1 MSLRGRLFLLALLPL
16 LASLALI
23 AFAVRQQER
32 ELAAR
37 EQALVRASYMD
48 ARRTELRHYVDLAV
62 STLKPLLGQPG
73 GPQRALQLL
82 SSLDYGPDGYFFVYD
97 LQGRVL
103 MHSRQAELVGQNLWE
118 LRDPQGR
125 PTIQQLIAKAKAGGG
140 YVEYL
145 WRKPS
150 SNLLAPKLGYVVAVP
165 EWNWMLGTGLYLD
178 GIEATM
184 AELER
189 GARQNIT
196 TTLLWVGAVA
206 VFGVALISAGALALN
221 LSEHRSAEAKL
232 RALAREV
239 VQSQEDE
246 RARLARE
253 LHDGVSQALV
263 ATKLLI
269 ESAQH
274 EPGGAGRLQA
284 LALKQLNGTL
294 AEVRHISHA
303 LRPALLDTLGLP
315 AALQHL
321 AGEFDAAG
329 GAHFEAGIEGEEAE
343 LPEAVKTALFRIAQE
358 ALNNAA
364 RHARAT
370 AVRVA
375 LRFEPRGGLV
385 LEVADDGRGFDA
397 DAAQAVAD
405 RGLGLRSMRERAD
418 ALGARLSLA
427 TAPGQG
433 CRLAVKLG
441 PAEAMT
447 MGREGLQPGANQGAA
462 RRPHSRAGK

>member
-1 MSLRGRLFLLALLPL
+1 MPDTRLPALSLRGKLALLALLPL

-23 AFAVRQQER
+23 ALVVRQQESQLVER
-32 ELAAR
+32 EH
-37 EQALVRASYMD
+37 ALVRASYMD
-48 ARRTELRHYVDLAV
+48 ARRTELKHYVDLAV
-62 STLKPLLGQPG
+62 STVRPLLGQPG
-73 GPQRALQLL
+73 GQQQALAILK
-82 SSLDYGPDGYFFVYD
+82 SLDYGPDGYFFVYALD
-97 LQGRVL
+97 GQVL
-103 MHSRQAELVGQNLWE
+103 MHSRQPELAGQNLWE

-125 PTIQQLIAKAKAGGG
+125 PTIQQLIAQAKAGGG

-150 SNLLAPKLGYVVAVP
+150 SSLLAPKLGYVVAVP
-165 EWNWMLGTGLYLD
+165 EWGWMLGTGLYLD

-184 AELER
+184 ADLAQ

-196 TTLLWVGAVA
+196 ATMLWVGAVA
-206 VFGVALISAGALALN
+206 VFGIALISAGALALN

-269 ESAQH
+269 ESAQQA
-274 EPGGAGRLQA
+274 PAGAERLQA
-284 LALKQLNGTL
+284 LALKRLNSTL
-294 AEVRHISHA
+294 AEVRHLSHA

-329 GAHFEAGIEGEEAE
+329 GTRFSAAVEGQEVA
-343 LPEAVKTALFRIAQE
+343 LPEVVNTALFRIAQE
-358 ALNNAA
+358 ALSNAA
-364 RHARAT
+364 RHAHAT
-370 AVRVA
+370 AVDMT
-375 LRFEPRGGLV
+375 LRFEAHGGLS
-385 LEVADDGRGFDA
+385 LDIRDDGQGFDA

-405 RGLGLRSMRERAD
+405 RGLGLRSMRERAA
-418 ALGARLSLA
+418 ALGARLSLE
-427 TAPGQG
+427 TAPGDG
-433 CRLAVKLG
+433 SRLTVKLS
-441 PAEAMT
+441 
-447 MGREGLQPGANQGAA
+447 AA
-462 RRPHSRAGK
+462 DLARAAA

>member
-1 MSLRGRLFLLALLPL
+1 
-16 LASLALI
+16 
-23 AFAVRQQER
+23 
-32 ELAAR
+32 
-37 EQALVRASYMD
+37 MD
-48 ARRTELRHYVDLAV
+48 ARRTELKHYVDLAV
-62 STLKPLLGQPG
+62 STIQPLLGQPG
-73 GPQRALQLL
+73 GPEKALAIL
-82 SSLDYGPDGYFFVYD
+82 SSLDYGRDGYFFVYSLD
-97 LQGRVL
+97 GRVL
-103 MHSRQAELVGQNLWE
+103 MHSRQPELIGQNLWE

-125 PTIQQLIAKAKAGGG
+125 PTIQQLIHQAKAGGG

-150 SNLLAPKLGYVVAVP
+150 SSLLAPKLGYVVAVP
-165 EWNWMLGTGLYLD
+165 QWNWMLGTGLYLD

-196 TTLLWVGAVA
+196 ATMLWVGAVA
-206 VFGVALISAGALALN
+206 VFGIALISAGALVLN

-232 RALAREV
+232 RALARQV

-274 EPGGAGRLQA
+274 EPEGAARLQE

-303 LRPALLDTLGLP
+303 LRPALLDTLGLA

-329 GAHFEAGIEGEEAE
+329 GTHFLASVEGEEVDP
-343 LPEAVKTALFRIAQE
+343 PEAVKTALFRIAQE

-364 RHARAT
+364 RHANAT
-370 AVRVA
+370 TVGVL
-375 LRFEPRGGLV
+375 LRFDDDGGLA
-385 LEVADDGRGFDA
+385 LEVSDDGRGFDA
-397 DAAQAVAD
+397 DAAQAMAD
-405 RGLGLRSMRERAD
+405 QGLGLRSMRERAA
-418 ALGARLSLA
+418 ALGAQLSLVTSPGIGSRLS
-427 TAPGQG
+427 
-433 CRLAVKLG
+433 VKLS
-441 PAEAMT
+441 
-447 MGREGLQPGANQGAA
+447 AA
-462 RRPHSRAGK
+462 DLDRAAA

>member
-1 MSLRGRLFLLALLPL
+1 MRALSLRGRLFLLALLPL

-23 AFAVRQQER
+23 AFAVRQQEQA
-32 ELAAR
+32 LAAR
-37 EQALVRASYMD
+37 EHALVRAGYMD
-48 ARRTELRHYVDLAV
+48 ARRTELKHYVDLAV
-62 STLKPLLGQPG
+62 STVRPLVGHG
-73 GPQRALQLL
+73 EDGAARRAQALRIL
-82 SSLDYGPDGYFFVYD
+82 SSLDYGPDGYFFVYSMD
-97 LQGRVL
+97 GTVL
-103 MHSRQAELVGQNLWE
+103 MHSRQPELVGQNLWP

-125 PTIQQLIAKAKAGGG
+125 PTIQHLIQRAQAGGG
-140 YVEYL
+140 FVEYL
-145 WRKPS
+145 WRQPS
-150 SNLLAPKLGYVVAVP
+150 SDRLAPKLGYVVAVP

-178 GIEATM
+178 GIEVTM

-189 GARQNIT
+189 GARQQIT
-196 TTLLWVGAVA
+196 DTLLWVGAVA

-269 ESAQH
+269 ESAQQ
-274 EPGGAGRLQA
+274 EPAGAARLQE
-284 LALKQLNGTL
+284 LALKRLNSTL
-294 AEVRHISHA
+294 AEVRHLSHA

-329 GAHFEAGIEGEEAE
+329 GTHYSVSVEGEEVG
-343 LPEAVKTALFRIAQE
+343 LPEAVNTALFRIAQE

-364 RHARAT
+364 RHAHAT
-370 AVRVA
+370 VVAVT
-375 LRFEPRGGLV
+375 LRFEREGGLA
-385 LEVADDGRGFDA
+385 LEVKDDGQGFDA

-418 ALGARLSLA
+418 ALGARLTLVTS
-427 TAPGQG
+427 PGVG
-433 CRLAVKLG
+433 CRLAVKLS
-441 PAEAMT
+441 ASDLA
-447 MGREGLQPGANQGAA
+447 RAA
-462 RRPHSRAGK
+462 A

>member
-1 MSLRGRLFLLALLPL
+1 LSLRAKLALLALLPL
-16 LASLALI
+16 LASLLLI
-23 AFAVRQQER
+23 AFAVRQQES

-37 EQALVRASYMD
+37 EHALVRASYMD
-48 ARRTELRHYVDLAV
+48 ARRTELKHYVDLAV
-62 STLKPLLGQPG
+62 STVKPLLGRPG
-73 GPQRALQLL
+73 GQAQALAILQ
-82 SSLDYGPDGYFFVYD
+82 SLDYGQDGYFFVYD
-97 LQGRVL
+97 LNGRVL
-103 MHSRQAELVGQNLWE
+103 MHSRQPELLGQDLWG

-125 PTIQQLIAKAKAGGG
+125 PTIQQLIAQAKAGGG
-140 YVEYL
+140 YVDYL

-150 SNLLAPKLGYVVAVP
+150 SSQLAPKLGYVVAVP
-165 EWNWMLGTGLYLD
+165 EWGWMLGTGLYLD

-196 TTLLWVGAVA
+196 DTMLWVGAVA
-206 VFGVALISAGALALN
+206 VFGVALISAGALVLN

-269 ESAQH
+269 ESAQT
-274 EPGGAGRLQA
+274 EPASAARLQA
-284 LALKQLNGTL
+284 LALKRLNSTL
-294 AEVRHISHA
+294 SEVRHLSHA

-329 GAHFEAGIEGEEAE
+329 GTAFTARVDGEEVD

-364 RHARAT
+364 RHAQAQQ
-370 AVRVA
+370 VSVL
-375 LRFEPRGGLV
+375 LRFERDGGLA
-385 LEVADDGRGFDA
+385 LEIADDGRGFDA
-397 DAAQAVAD
+397 VAAQAVAD

-418 ALGARLSLA
+418 ALGARLALS
-427 TAPGQG
+427 TSPGQG
-433 CRLAVKLG
+433 CRLAVTLS
-441 PAEAMT
+441 AEH
-447 MGREGLQPGANQGAA
+447 LA
-462 RRPHSRAGK
+462 RALA

>member
-1 MSLRGRLFLLALLPL
+1 MRRRMRQLSLRSKLLLLALLPL
-16 LASLALI
+16 LLSLALI
-23 AFAVRQQER
+23 ALAVRQQES

-37 EQALVRASYMD
+37 EHALVRASYMD
-48 ARRTELRHYVDLAV
+48 ARRTELKHYVDLAV
-62 STLKPLLGQPG
+62 STIKPLLGQPG
-73 GPQRALQLL
+73 GQDRALAILQ
-82 SSLDYGPDGYFFVYD
+82 SLDYGQDGYFFVYD
-97 LQGRVL
+97 LHGRVL
-103 MHSRQAELVGQNLWE
+103 MHSRQPELLGQDLWD

-125 PTIQQLIAKAKAGGG
+125 PTIQQLIGQARAGGG

-150 SNLLAPKLGYVVAVP
+150 SSQLAPKLGYVVAVP
-165 EWNWMLGTGLYLD
+165 EWGWMLGTGLYLD

-196 TTLLWVGAVA
+196 DTMLWVGAVA
-206 VFGVALISAGALALN
+206 VLGVALISAGALVLN
-221 LSEHRSAEAKL
+221 VSEHRSAEAKL

-246 RARLARE
+246 RARLARD

-269 ESAQH
+269 ESAQT
-274 EPGGAGRLQA
+274 EPASASRLQE
-284 LALKQLNGTL
+284 LALKRLNSTL
-294 AEVRHISHA
+294 SEVRHLSHA

-321 AGEFDAAG
+321 TGEFDAAG
-329 GAHFEAGIEGEEAE
+329 GTAFKATIEGEEID
-343 LPEAVKTALFRIAQE
+343 LPDAVKTALFRIAQE

-364 RHARAT
+364 RHARAREVS
-370 AVRVA
+370 VR
-375 LRFEPRGGLV
+375 LRFERDGGLE
-385 LEVADDGRGFDA
+385 LQIQDDGQGFDA
-397 DAAQAVAD
+397 VAAQAVAD

-418 ALGARLSLA
+418 ALGARLNLMTS
-427 TAPGQG
+427 PGQG
-433 CRLAVKLG
+433 CRLAVTLS
-441 PAEAMT
+441 PAT
-447 MGREGLQPGANQGAA
+447 LA
-462 RRPHSRAGK
+462 RALA

>member
-1 MSLRGRLFLLALLPL
+1 MRHWASLSLRGRLFLLALLPL

-23 AFAVRQQER
+23 ALAVRQQESA
-32 ELAAR
+32 LAAR
-37 EQALVRASYMD
+37 EHALVRASYLD
-48 ARRTELRHYVDLAV
+48 ARRTELKHYVDLAV
-62 STLKPLLGQPG
+62 STIKPLLGQPG
-73 GPQRALQLL
+73 GQARALAILQ
-82 SSLDYGPDGYFFVYD
+82 SLDYGRDGYFFVYS
-97 LQGRVL
+97 LSGRVL
-103 MHSRQAELVGQNLWE
+103 MHSRQPELLGQNLWE
-118 LRDPQGR
+118 MRDPQGR
-125 PTIQQLIAKAKAGGG
+125 PTIQQLIAQARAGGG

-150 SNLLAPKLGYVVAVP
+150 SSLLAPKLGYVVAVP
-165 EWNWMLGTGLYLD
+165 EWDWMLGTGLYMD

-189 GARQNIT
+189 GASQNIT
-196 TTLLWVGAVA
+196 ATMLWVGAVA

-269 ESAQH
+269 ESAQS
-274 EPGGAGRLQA
+274 EPAAAERLQA
-284 LALKQLNGTL
+284 LALKRLNSTL
-294 AEVRHISHA
+294 SEVRHLSHA

-321 AGEFDAAG
+321 AGEFNAAG
-329 GAHFEAGIEGEEAE
+329 GTHFEAVVEGEEID
-343 LPEAVKTALFRIAQE
+343 LPEAVNTALFRITQE

-364 RHARAT
+364 RHARAA
-370 AVRVA
+370 AVSVR
-375 LRFEPRGGLV
+375 LRFERDGGLL
-385 LEVADDGRGFDA
+385 LEIQDDGDGFDA

-405 RGLGLRSMRERAD
+405 QGLGLRSMRERAA
-418 ALGARLSLA
+418 ALGAGLGLA
-427 TAPGQG
+427 TARGQG
-433 CRLAVKLG
+433 SRITVKLEA
-441 PAEAMT
+441 AELA
-447 MGREGLQPGANQGAA
+447 RAA
-462 RRPHSRAGK
+462 A

>member
-1 MSLRGRLFLLALLPL
+1 MPNLSLRTKLALLALLPL

-23 AFAVRQQER
+23 ALAVRQQESA
-32 ELAAR
+32 LAAR
-37 EQALVRASYMD
+37 EHALVRGSYMD
-48 ARRTELRHYVDLAV
+48 ARRTELKHYVDLAV
-62 STLKPLLGQPG
+62 STIKPLVGQPG
-73 GPQRALQLL
+73 GQEQALRLL
-82 SSLDYGPDGYFFVYD
+82 SSLDYGPDGYFFVYALD
-97 LQGRVL
+97 GTVL
-103 MHSRQAELVGQNLWE
+103 MHSRQAELIGRNLWE
-118 LRDPQGR
+118 LRDSRGR
-125 PTIQQLIAKAKAGGG
+125 PTIQQLIHQAKAGGG

-150 SNLLAPKLGYVVAVP
+150 SSQLAPKLGYVVAVP
-165 EWNWMLGTGLYLD
+165 EWGWMLGTGLYLD

-206 VFGVALISAGALALN
+206 VFGVGLISAGALAIN

-232 RALAREV
+232 RALARQV

-274 EPGGAGRLQA
+274 DPTSAARLQE
-284 LALKQLNGTL
+284 LALKRLNSTL
-294 AEVRHISHA
+294 AEVRHLSHA

-321 AGEFDAAG
+321 ASEFDAAG
-329 GAHFEAGIEGEEAE
+329 GTRFGLIVAGDEVD
-343 LPEAVKTALFRIAQE
+343 LPDTVKTALFRIAQE

-364 RHARAT
+364 RHAHAAT
-370 AVRVA
+370 VGLT
-375 LRFEPRGGLV
+375 LRFERDGGLA
-385 LEVADDGRGFDA
+385 LEVADDGQGFDA

-418 ALGARLSLA
+418 ALGARLSLV
-427 TAPGQG
+427 TAAGAG
-433 CRLAVKLG
+433 SRLAVKLS
-441 PAEAMT
+441 
-447 MGREGLQPGANQGAA
+447 AA
-462 RRPHSRAGK
+462 DLARAAA

>member
-1 MSLRGRLFLLALLPL
+1 MQGWAALSLRGRFVLLALLPL

-23 AFAVRQQER
+23 ALAVRQQESALAER
-32 ELAAR
+32 EH
-37 EQALVRASYMD
+37 ALVRASYME
-48 ARRTELRHYVDLAV
+48 ARRTELKHYVDLAV
-62 STLKPLLGQPG
+62 STIRPLLGQPNG
-73 GPQRALQLL
+73 QERALAIL
-82 SSLDYGPDGYFFVYD
+82 SSLDYGRDGYFFVYS
-97 LQGRVL
+97 LTGRVQ
-103 MHSRQAELVGQNLWE
+103 MHSRQPELIGQNLWE

-125 PTIQQLIAKAKAGGG
+125 PTIQQLIQQARSGGG
-140 YVEYL
+140 YVEYQ

-150 SNLLAPKLGYVVAVP
+150 SSLLAPKLGYVVMVP
-165 EWNWMLGTGLYLD
+165 EWEWMLGTGLYLD

-184 AELER
+184 DELEH

-196 TTLLWVGAVA
+196 TTMLWVGAVA
-206 VFGVALISAGALALN
+206 VFGVALISAGALVLN

-246 RARLARE
+246 RARLARD
-253 LHDGVSQALV
+253 LHDGVSQSLV

-269 ESAQH
+269 ESAQQ
-274 EPGGAGRLQA
+274 EPAGAARLQE
-284 LALKQLNGTL
+284 LALQRLNSTL
-294 AEVRHISHA
+294 AEVRHLSHA

-329 GAHFEAGIEGEEAE
+329 GTHFAAVVEGEEVG
-343 LPEAVKTALFRIAQE
+343 LPEAVNTALFRIAQE

-364 RHARAT
+364 RHAQAT
-370 AVRVA
+370 TVTVT
-375 LRFEPRGGLV
+375 LRFVADGGLG
-385 LEVADDGRGFDA
+385 LEVVDDGRGFDA

-418 ALGARLSLA
+418 ALGARLSLM
-427 TAPGQG
+427 TSPGIG
-433 CRLAVKLG
+433 ARLTVKL
-441 PAEAMT
+441 AAADLA
-447 MGREGLQPGANQGAA
+447 RAGAA
-462 RRPHSRAGK
+462 

>member
-1 MSLRGRLFLLALLPL
+1 MKAWAALSLRGRLFLLALLPL

-23 AFAVRQQER
+23 AFAVRQQES

-37 EQALVRASYMD
+37 EHALVRASYMD
-48 ARRTELRHYVDLAV
+48 ARRTELKHYVDLAV
-62 STLKPLLGQPG
+62 STVKPLIGQPG
-73 GPQRALQLL
+73 GQQQALQLL
-82 SSLDYGPDGYFFVYD
+82 SSLDYGPDGYFFVYSLD
-97 LQGRVL
+97 GRVL
-103 MHSRQAELVGQNLWE
+103 MHSRQPELIGQNLWE

-125 PTIQQLIAKAKAGGG
+125 PTIQQLIKQARDGGG

-150 SNLLAPKLGYVVAVP
+150 SSLLAPKLGYVVAVP
-165 EWNWMLGTGLYLD
+165 EWGWMLGTGLYLD

-232 RALAREV
+232 RALARQV

-274 EPGGAGRLQA
+274 EPDGAVRLQE
-284 LALKQLNGTL
+284 LALKRLNSTL

-321 AGEFDAAG
+321 AEEFG
-329 GAHFEAGIEGEEAE
+329 LGSGTRFEVVILGEEVE

-364 RHARAT
+364 RHAQAT
-370 AVRVA
+370 TVRLA
-375 LRFEPRGGLV
+375 LRFARGSGLAF
-385 LEVADDGRGFDA
+385 EVFDDGQGFDA
-397 DAAQAVAD
+397 EAAQAVAD
-405 RGLGLRSMRERAD
+405 QGLGLRSMRERAA
-418 ALGARLSLA
+418 ALGARLTLDA
-427 TAPGQG
+427 APGQG
-433 CRLAVKLG
+433 CRLTVKLS
-441 PAEAMT
+441 
-447 MGREGLQPGANQGAA
+447 AA
-462 RRPHSRAGK
+462 DLARAAA

>member
-1 MSLRGRLFLLALLPL
+1 MRTWAALSLRGRLFLLALLPL

-23 AFAVRQQER
+23 ALVVRQQES

-37 EQALVRASYMD
+37 EHALVRAGYMD
-48 ARRTELRHYVDLAV
+48 ARRNELRHYVDLAV
-62 STLKPLLGQPG
+62 STVKPLLGQPG
-73 GPQRALQLL
+73 GRERALAIL
-82 SSLDYGPDGYFFVYD
+82 SSLDYGRDGYFFVYALD
-97 LQGRVL
+97 GRVL
-103 MHSRQAELVGQNLWE
+103 MHSRQPELIGQNLWE

-125 PTIQQLIAKAKAGGG
+125 PTIQQLIAQARAGGG

-145 WRKPS
+145 WRQPS
-150 SNLLAPKLGYVVAVP
+150 SSLLAPKLGYVVAVP
-165 EWNWMLGTGLYLD
+165 EWDWMLGTGLYLD

-196 TTLLWVGAVA
+196 ATLLWVGAVA

-274 EPGGAGRLQA
+274 EPASAGRLQE
-284 LALKQLNGTL
+284 LALKRLNSTL
-294 AEVRHISHA
+294 AEVRHLSHA

-329 GAHFEAGIEGEEAE
+329 GTHFQAVIDGEEID

-358 ALNNAA
+358 ALSNAA
-364 RHARAT
+364 RHAHAGL
-370 AVRVA
+370 VGLM
-375 LRFEPRGGLV
+375 LRFERQGGLT
-385 LEVADDGRGFDA
+385 LEITDDGQGFDA

-433 CRLAVKLG
+433 CRLTVKLST
-441 PAEAMT
+441 ADLD
-447 MGREGLQPGANQGAA
+447 RAA
-462 RRPHSRAGK
+462 A

>member
-1 MSLRGRLFLLALLPL
+1 MRWPC
-16 LASLALI
+16 AS
-23 AFAVRQQER
+23 R
-32 ELAAR
+32 
-37 EQALVRASYMD
+37 RASWPARGHAR
-48 ARRTELRHYVDLAV
+48 ARRTELKHYVDLAV
-62 STLKPLLGQPG
+62 STIKPLLGQAG
-73 GPQRALQLL
+73 GQARALAILQ
-82 SSLDYGPDGYFFVYD
+82 SLDYGRDGYFFVYD
-97 LQGRVL
+97 LDGRAL
-103 MHSRQAELVGQNLWE
+103 MHSRQPELVGQNLWA

-125 PTIQQLIAKAKAGGG
+125 LTIQQLIQQAKAGGG

-150 SNLLAPKLGYVVAVP
+150 SSQLAPKLGYVVAVP
-165 EWNWMLGTGLYLD
+165 EWGWMLGTGLYLD

-196 TTLLWVGAVA
+196 DTMLWVGAVA

-269 ESAQH
+269 ESAQS
-274 EPGGAGRLQA
+274 EPQSAARLQA
-284 LALKQLNGTL
+284 LALKRLNSTL
-294 AEVRHISHA
+294 SEVRHLSHA

-329 GAHFEAGIEGEEAE
+329 GTHFKAAVAGDEVE

-358 ALNNAA
+358 AMNNAA
-364 RHARAT
+364 RHAHAT
-370 AVRVA
+370 VVSVT
-375 LRFEPRGGLV
+375 LRFEAGGGLA
-385 LEVADDGRGFDA
+385 LEVHDDGQGFDA

-405 RGLGLRSMRERAD
+405 RGLG
-418 ALGARLSLA
+418 
-427 TAPGQG
+427 
-433 CRLAVKLG
+433 CRLAVKLS
-441 PAEAMT
+441 
-447 MGREGLQPGANQGAA
+447 AA
-462 RRPHSRAGK
+462 DLARAAA

>member
-1 MSLRGRLFLLALLPL
+1 MKAWASLSLRGRLFLLALLPL

-23 AFAVRQQER
+23 ALAVRQQES

-37 EQALVRASYMD
+37 EHALVRASYMD

-62 STLKPLLGQPG
+62 STIKPLLGQPG
-73 GPQRALQLL
+73 GRERALAIL
-82 SSLDYGPDGYFFVYD
+82 SSLDYGPDGYFFVYSLD
-97 LQGRVL
+97 GRVL
-103 MHSRQAELVGQNLWE
+103 MHSRQAELIGQNLWE
-118 LRDPQGR
+118 LRDPKGR
-125 PTIQQLIAKAKAGGG
+125 PTIQQLINQAKAGGG

-150 SNLLAPKLGYVVAVP
+150 SSLLAPKLGYVVAVP
-165 EWNWMLGTGLYLD
+165 QWDWMLGTGLYLD

-196 TTLLWVGAVA
+196 ATMLWVGAVA

-269 ESAQH
+269 ESAQS
-274 EPGGAGRLQA
+274 EPASAGRLQE
-284 LALKQLNGTL
+284 LALKRLNSTL
-294 AEVRHISHA
+294 SEVRHLSHA

-321 AGEFDAAG
+321 AGEFDVAG
-329 GAHFEAGIEGEEAE
+329 GTHFHAHVEGEEVG
-343 LPEAVKTALFRIAQE
+343 LPEAVNTALFRIAQE

-364 RHARAT
+364 RHAHAT
-370 AVRVA
+370 TVGVL
-375 LRFEPRGGLV
+375 LRFEHNGGLV
-385 LEVADDGRGFDA
+385 LEINDDGQGFDA
-397 DAAQAVAD
+397 EAAQAVAD
-405 RGLGLRSMRERAD
+405 QGLGLRSMRERAV
-418 ALGARLSLA
+418 ALGARLSLVTSA
-427 TAPGQG
+427 GLG
-433 CRLAVKLG
+433 SRLTVKL
-441 PAEAMT
+441 
-447 MGREGLQPGANQGAA
+447 AA
-462 RRPHSRAGK
+462 ADLARAAS

>member
-1 MSLRGRLFLLALLPL
+1 MKPWAALSLRGRLFLLALLPL

-23 AFAVRQQER
+23 AVAVRQQEQS
-32 ELAAR
+32 LAER
-37 EQALVRASYMD
+37 GHALVRASYME
-48 ARRTELRHYVDLAV
+48 ARRTELKHYVDLAV
-62 STLKPLLGQPG
+62 STFEPLLGRPG
-73 GPQRALQLL
+73 AQQQALAIL

-97 LQGRVL
+97 LDGRVL
-103 MHSRQAELVGQNLWE
+103 MHSRQPELVGQNLWE
-118 LRDPQGR
+118 LRDPRGQ
-125 PTIQQLIAKAKAGGG
+125 PTIQQLIARAKAGGG

-150 SNLLAPKLGYVVAVP
+150 SQQLAPKLGYVVAVP
-165 EWNWMLGTGLYLD
+165 EWGWMLGTGLYLD

-184 AELER
+184 AELEQ

-196 TTLLWVGAVA
+196 ATLLWVGAVA
-206 VFGVALISAGALALN
+206 VFGIALISAGALALN

-246 RARLARE
+246 RARLARD

-269 ESAQH
+269 ESAQQ
-274 EPGGAGRLQA
+274 EPAGAERLQG
-284 LALKQLNGTL
+284 LALKRLNGTL
-294 AEVRHISHA
+294 AEVRHLSHA

-329 GAHFEAGIEGEEAE
+329 GTRFAATVEGEEVE

-364 RHARAT
+364 RHAQAT
-370 AVRVA
+370 TVGLL
-375 LRFEPRGGLV
+375 LRFERGGGLA
-385 LEVADDGRGFDA
+385 LEVRDDGRGFDA
-397 DAAQAVAD
+397 EAAQAVAD
-405 RGLGLRSMRERAD
+405 QGLGLRSMRERAA
-418 ALGARLSLA
+418 ALGARLHLA
-427 TAPGQG
+427 TAPGEG
-433 CRLAVKLG
+433 SRVTVKLS
-441 PAEAMT
+441 
-447 MGREGLQPGANQGAA
+447 AA
-462 RRPHSRAGK
+462 DLDRAAA

>member
-1 MSLRGRLFLLALLPL
+1 MSEPGPWSPRALSLRAKLALLALLPL

-23 AFAVRQQER
+23 AFAVRQQES

-37 EQALVRASYMD
+37 EHALVRASYMD
-48 ARRTELRHYVDLAV
+48 ARRTELKHYVDLAV
-62 STLKPLLGQPG
+62 STIKPLLGRPG
-73 GPQRALQLL
+73 GQAQALAILQ
-82 SSLDYGPDGYFFVYD
+82 SLDYGQDGYFFVYD

-103 MHSRQAELVGQNLWE
+103 MHSRQPELVGQDLWG
-118 LRDPQGR
+118 LRDPRGR
-125 PTIQQLIAKAKAGGG
+125 PTIQQLIGQAKAGGG
-140 YVEYL
+140 YVDYL

-150 SNLLAPKLGYVVAVP
+150 SSQLAPKLGYVVAVP
-165 EWNWMLGTGLYLD
+165 EWGWMLGTGLYLD

-196 TTLLWVGAVA
+196 DTMLWVGAVA
-206 VFGVALISAGALALN
+206 VFGVALISAGALVLN

-246 RARLARE
+246 RARLARD

-269 ESAQH
+269 ESAQT
-274 EPGGAGRLQA
+274 EPAAAGRLQE
-284 LALKQLNGTL
+284 LALKRLNSTL
-294 AEVRHISHA
+294 SEVRHLSHA

-329 GAHFEAGIEGEEAE
+329 GTAFKATVQGDEVD
-343 LPEAVKTALFRIAQE
+343 LPESVKTALFRIAQE
-358 ALNNAA
+358 AMNNAA
-364 RHARAT
+364 RHARAQH
-370 AVRVA
+370 VSVL
-375 LRFEPRGGLV
+375 LRFEPQGGLA
-385 LEVADDGRGFDA
+385 LEIQDDGEGFDA
-397 DAAQAVAD
+397 VAAQAVAD

-418 ALGARLSLA
+418 ALGARLSLI
-427 TAPGQG
+427 TSPGAG
-433 CRLAVKLG
+433 CRLAVTLSAG
-441 PAEAMT
+441 HLA
-447 MGREGLQPGANQGAA
+447 RAA
-462 RRPHSRAGK
+462 A

>member
-1 MSLRGRLFLLALLPL
+1 MPRLSLRAKLALLALLPL

-23 AFAVRQQER
+23 AFAVRQQESALAER
-32 ELAAR
+32 EH
-37 EQALVRASYMD
+37 ALVRASYMD
-48 ARRTELRHYVDLAV
+48 ARRTELKHYVDLAV
-62 STLKPLLGQPG
+62 STVKPLLGQPG
-73 GPQRALQLL
+73 GPERALAILQ
-82 SSLDYGPDGYFFVYD
+82 SLDYGPDGYFFVYSLD
-97 LQGRVL
+97 GRVL
-103 MHSRQAELVGQNLWE
+103 MHSRQLELVGQNLWE
-118 LRDPQGR
+118 LRDPKGR
-125 PTIQQLIAKAKAGGG
+125 PTIQQLIAQAKAGGG
-140 YVEYL
+140 FVEYL

-150 SNLLAPKLGYVVAVP
+150 SSQLAAKLGYVVAVP
-165 EWNWMLGTGLYLD
+165 EWDWMLGTGLYLD
-178 GIEATM
+178 GIEATI

-206 VFGVALISAGALALN
+206 VFGIALISAGALALN
-221 LSEHRSAEAKL
+221 LTEHRSAEAKL

-274 EPGGAGRLQA
+274 EPAGAERLQA
-284 LALKQLNGTL
+284 LALTRLNSTL
-294 AEVRHISHA
+294 AEVRHLSHA
-303 LRPALLDTLGLP
+303 LRPTLLDTLGLP

-329 GAHFEAGIEGEEAE
+329 GVRFTAAVEGEEVD

-364 RHARAT
+364 RHAHAK
-370 AVRVA
+370 AVA
-375 LRFEPRGGLV
+375 LTLRFERNAGLV
-385 LEVADDGRGFDA
+385 LEVADDGQGFDA
-397 DAAQAVAD
+397 EAAQAVAD
-405 RGLGLRSMRERAD
+405 QGLGLRSMRERAN
-418 ALGARLSLA
+418 ALGARINLA
-427 TAPGQG
+427 TSPGAG
-433 CRLAVKLG
+433 CRLAVKLS
-441 PAEAMT
+441 
-447 MGREGLQPGANQGAA
+447 AA
-462 RRPHSRAGK
+462 DLARAA

>member
-1 MSLRGRLFLLALLPL
+1 MRKAWAALSLRGRLFLLALLPL

-23 AFAVRQQER
+23 ALAVRQQES

-37 EQALVRASYMD
+37 EHALVRASYME
-48 ARRTELRHYVDLAV
+48 ARRTELKHYVDLAV
-62 STLKPLLGQPG
+62 STIKPLLGQAG
-73 GPQRALQLL
+73 GQDRALAILQ
-82 SSLDYGPDGYFFVYD
+82 SLDYGRDGYFFVYD

-103 MHSRQAELVGQNLWE
+103 MHSRQSELVGQNLWG
-118 LRDPQGR
+118 LRDPLGR
-125 PTIQQLIAKAKAGGG
+125 PTIQQLIGQAQAGGG

-150 SNLLAPKLGYVVAVP
+150 SSQLAPKLGYVVAVP
-165 EWNWMLGTGLYLD
+165 EWGWMLGTGLYLD

-184 AELER
+184 AELEQ

-196 TTLLWVGAVA
+196 DTMLWVGAVA

-269 ESAQH
+269 ESAQT
-274 EPGGAGRLQA
+274 EPASAARLQA
-284 LALKQLNGTL
+284 LALQRLNSTL
-294 AEVRHISHA
+294 SEVRHLSHA

-329 GAHFEAGIEGEEAE
+329 GTHFKTSVVGDEVE

-358 ALNNAA
+358 ALSNAA
-364 RHARAT
+364 RHAQAT
-370 AVRVA
+370 VVSLT
-375 LRFEPRGGLV
+375 LRFEPAGGLAF
-385 LEVADDGRGFDA
+385 EVQDDGRGFDA

-405 RGLGLRSMRERAD
+405 RGLGLRSMRERAE
-418 ALGARLSLA
+418 ALGARLQLITS
-427 TAPGQG
+427 PGVG
-433 CRLAVKLG
+433 CRLAVKLS
-441 PAEAMT
+441 
-447 MGREGLQPGANQGAA
+447 AA
-462 RRPHSRAGK
+462 DLARAAA

>member
-1 MSLRGRLFLLALLPL
+1 MKPWASLSLRGRLFLLALLPL

-23 AFAVRQQER
+23 AFAVRYQER
-32 ELAAR
+32 SLAER
-37 EQALVRASYMD
+37 EHALVRASYMD
-48 ARRTELRHYVDLAV
+48 ARRTELKHYVDLAV
-62 STLKPLLGQPG
+62 STIKPLLGQPG
-73 GPQRALQLL
+73 GQERALAIL

-103 MHSRQAELVGQNLWE
+103 MHSRQPELLGQNLWE

-125 PTIQQLIAKAKAGGG
+125 PTIQQLIAQAKAGGG

-150 SNLLAPKLGYVVAVP
+150 SSQLAPKLGYVVAVP
-165 EWNWMLGTGLYLD
+165 QWEWMLGTGLYLD

-184 AELER
+184 SELER

-196 TTLLWVGAVA
+196 ATMLWVGAVA

-269 ESAQH
+269 ESAQS
-274 EPGGAGRLQA
+274 EPAGAERLQA
-284 LALKQLNGTL
+284 LALKRLNSTL
-294 AEVRHISHA
+294 AEVRHLSHA

-329 GAHFEAGIEGEEAE
+329 GTRFTARIEGAEVE

-358 ALNNAA
+358 ALSNAA
-364 RHARAT
+364 RHAQAT
-370 AVRVA
+370 AVAVT
-375 LRFEPRGGLV
+375 LRFEPDGGV
-385 LEVADDGRGFDA
+385 TLEVRDDGRGFDA
-397 DAAQAVAD
+397 EAAQAVAD
-405 RGLGLRSMRERAD
+405 QGLGLRSMRERAA
-418 ALGARLSLA
+418 ALGARLELA
-427 TAPGQG
+427 SAPGRG
-433 CRLAVKLG
+433 SRLTVTLG
-441 PAEAMT
+441 VA
-447 MGREGLQPGANQGAA
+447 
-462 RRPHSRAGK
+462 

>member
-1 MSLRGRLFLLALLPL
+1 MMKPWTALSLRGRLFLLALLPL

-23 AFAVRQQER
+23 ALAVRQQES

-37 EQALVRASYMD
+37 EHALVRASYME
-48 ARRTELRHYVDLAV
+48 ARRNELKHYVDLAV
-62 STLKPLLGQPG
+62 STVKPLLGQPG
-73 GPQRALQLL
+73 GQARALAIL
-82 SSLDYGPDGYFFVYD
+82 SSLDYGPDGYFFVYALD
-97 LQGRVL
+97 GRVL
-103 MHSRQAELVGQNLWE
+103 MHSRQPELIGQNLWD

-125 PTIQQLIAKAKAGGG
+125 PTIQQLIGQAKAGGG
-140 YVEYL
+140 YVDYL

-150 SNLLAPKLGYVVAVP
+150 SSQLAPKLGYVVAVP
-165 EWNWMLGTGLYLD
+165 EWGWMLGTGLYLD

-196 TTLLWVGAVA
+196 ATMLWVGAVA

-269 ESAQH
+269 ESAQQA
-274 EPGGAGRLQA
+274 PAGAERLQA
-284 LALKQLNGTL
+284 LALKRLNSTL
-294 AEVRHISHA
+294 AEVRHLSHA

-329 GAHFEAGIEGEEAE
+329 GTRFSAAVEGQEVA
-343 LPEAVKTALFRIAQE
+343 LPEVVNTALFRIAQE
-358 ALNNAA
+358 ALSNAA
-364 RHARAT
+364 RHAHAT
-370 AVRVA
+370 AVDMT
-375 LRFEPRGGLV
+375 LRFEAHGGLS
-385 LEVADDGRGFDA
+385 LDIRDDGRGFDA

-405 RGLGLRSMRERAD
+405 RGLGLRSMRERAA
-418 ALGARLSLA
+418 ALGARLSLE
-427 TAPGQG
+427 TAPGDG
-433 CRLAVKLG
+433 SRLTVKLS
-441 PAEAMT
+441 
-447 MGREGLQPGANQGAA
+447 AA
-462 RRPHSRAGK
+462 DLARAAA

>member
-1 MSLRGRLFLLALLPL
+1 MGAARRWLPQALSLRAKLAVLALLPL

-23 AFAVRQQER
+23 AFAVRQQES

-37 EQALVRASYMD
+37 EHALVRASYLD
-48 ARRTELRHYVDLAV
+48 ARRTELKHYVDLAV
-62 STLKPLLGQPG
+62 STVKPMLGQPG
-73 GPQRALQLL
+73 GQDRALAILR
-82 SSLDYGPDGYFFVYD
+82 SLDYGPDGYFFVYSLD
-97 LQGRVL
+97 GRVL
-103 MHSRQAELVGQNLWE
+103 MHSRQPELIGQNLWE

-125 PTIQQLIAKAKAGGG
+125 PTIQQLIGRAKAGGG

-150 SNLLAPKLGYVVAVP
+150 SSLLAPKLGYVVAVP
-165 EWNWMLGTGLYLD
+165 EWDWMLGTGLYLD

-196 TTLLWVGAVA
+196 DTMLWVGAVA
-206 VFGVALISAGALALN
+206 VFGVALISAGALVLN

-239 VQSQEDE
+239 VKSQEDE

-274 EPGGAGRLQA
+274 EPAASDRLQS
-284 LALKQLNGTL
+284 LALKRLNSTL
-294 AEVRHISHA
+294 AEVRHLSHA

-315 AALQHL
+315 AALEHL

-329 GAHFEAGIEGEEAE
+329 GVRFETRVEGAQVD

-364 RHARAT
+364 RHAGAA
-370 AVRVA
+370 AVTQV
-375 LRFEPRGGLV
+375 LRFSPAGGLV
-385 LEVADDGRGFDA
+385 LEIRDDGCGFDA
-397 DAAQAVAD
+397 EAAQARAD
-405 RGLGLRSMRERAD
+405 QGLGLRSMRERAA
-418 ALGARLSLA
+418 ALGARLDLA
-427 TAPGQG
+427 TSPGAG
-433 CRLAVKLG
+433 CRLAVTLS
-441 PAEAMT
+441 
-447 MGREGLQPGANQGAA
+447 AA
-462 RRPHSRAGK
+462 DLARAAA

>member
-1 MSLRGRLFLLALLPL
+1 MNALQRWSANKLSLRARLALLALLPL

-23 AFAVRQQER
+23 ALAVRQQES

-37 EQALVRASYMD
+37 EHALVRASYMD
-48 ARRTELRHYVDLAV
+48 ARRTELKHYVDLAV
-62 STLKPLLGQPG
+62 STVKPLIGQAG
-73 GPQRALQLL
+73 GQDRALTILQ
-82 SSLDYGPDGYFFVYD
+82 SLDYGRDGYFFVYD

-103 MHSRQAELVGQNLWE
+103 MHSRQPELVGQNLWG

-125 PTIQQLIAKAKAGGG
+125 PTIQQLIGQARAGGG
-140 YVEYL
+140 YVEYW

-150 SNLLAPKLGYVVAVP
+150 SSQLAPKLGYVVTIP
-165 EWNWMLGTGLYLD
+165 EWGWMLGTGLYMD

-184 AELER
+184 TELER

-196 TTLLWVGAVA
+196 DTLLWVGAVA
-206 VFGVALISAGALALN
+206 VFGVAFISAGALALN

-269 ESAQH
+269 ESAQS
-274 EPGGAGRLQA
+274 EPASAGRLQS
-284 LALKQLNGTL
+284 LALRRLNSTL
-294 AEVRHISHA
+294 SEVRHLSHA

-329 GAHFEAGIEGEEAE
+329 GTHFKAVVVGEEAE

-358 ALNNAA
+358 ALSNAA
-364 RHARAT
+364 RYAQAT
-370 AVRVA
+370 VVTLT
-375 LRFEPRGGLV
+375 LRFDPAGGLT
-385 LEVADDGRGFDA
+385 LEVHDDGRGFDA
-397 DAAQAVAD
+397 EAAQAVAD

-418 ALGARLSLA
+418 ALGARLSLM
-427 TAPGQG
+427 TAPGVG
-433 CRLAVKLG
+433 CRLAVKLSV
-441 PAEAMT
+441 ADLA
-447 MGREGLQPGANQGAA
+447 RAA
-462 RRPHSRAGK
+462 A

>member
-1 MSLRGRLFLLALLPL
+1 MQPWGGLSLRGRFLLLALLPL

-23 AFAVRQQER
+23 ALAVRQQESQLAER
-32 ELAAR
+32 EH
-37 EQALVRASYMD
+37 ALVRASYMD
-48 ARRTELRHYVDLAV
+48 ARRTELKHYVDLAV
-62 STLKPLLGQPG
+62 STVKPLLGQPRG
-73 GPQRALQLL
+73 QPQALQLL
-82 SSLDYGPDGYFFVYD
+82 SSLDYGPDGYFFVYALD
-97 LQGRVL
+97 GRVL
-103 MHSRQAELVGQNLWE
+103 MHSRQPELLGQNLWE

-125 PTIQQLIAKAKAGGG
+125 PTIQQLIAQAKAGGG
-140 YVEYL
+140 YVDYL

-150 SNLLAPKLGYVVAVP
+150 SSQLVPKLGYVVTVP
-165 EWNWMLGTGLYLD
+165 EWGWMLGTGLYLD

-196 TTLLWVGAVA
+196 ATMLWVGAVA

-274 EPGGAGRLQA
+274 EPSAAERLQA
-284 LALKQLNGTL
+284 LALKRLNSTL
-294 AEVRHISHA
+294 AEVRHLSHA

-329 GAHFEAGIEGEEAE
+329 GTRFSAVLAGEEVG
-343 LPEAVKTALFRIAQE
+343 LPEAVNTALFRIAQE
-358 ALNNAA
+358 ALSNAA
-364 RHARAT
+364 RHAQAT
-370 AVRVA
+370 TVDMV
-375 LRFEPRGGLV
+375 LRFEASGGLS
-385 LEVADDGRGFDA
+385 LEIRDDGQGFDA

-405 RGLGLRSMRERAD
+405 RGLGLRSMRERAA

-427 TAPGQG
+427 TAPGDG
-433 CRLAVKLG
+433 SRLTVKLS
-441 PAEAMT
+441 
-447 MGREGLQPGANQGAA
+447 AA
-462 RRPHSRAGK
+462 DLARAAA

>member
-1 MSLRGRLFLLALLPL
+1 MKHWAALSLRGRFLLLALLPL

-23 AFAVRQQER
+23 ALAVRQQES

-37 EQALVRASYMD
+37 ERVLVRASYMD
-48 ARRTELRHYVDLAV
+48 ARRNELKHYVDLAV
-62 STLKPLLGQPG
+62 STIGPLLGQPG
-73 GPQRALQLL
+73 GQQQALRLL

-97 LQGRVL
+97 LGGRVL
-103 MHSRQAELVGQNLWE
+103 MHSRQPELIGQNLWE

-125 PTIQQLIAKAKAGGG
+125 PTIQQLIAQARAGGG

-150 SNLLAPKLGYVVAVP
+150 SSLLAPKLGYVVAVP
-165 EWNWMLGTGLYLD
+165 EWQWMLGTGLYLD

-206 VFGVALISAGALALN
+206 VFGIALISGGALALN

-274 EPGGAGRLQA
+274 DPASSARLQE
-284 LALKQLNGTL
+284 LALKRLNSTL
-294 AEVRHISHA
+294 AEVRHLSHA

-329 GAHFEAGIEGEEAE
+329 GTHFQVDIEGEEAE
-343 LPEAVKTALFRIAQE
+343 LPDTVKTALFRIAQE
-358 ALNNAA
+358 ALSNAA
-364 RHARAT
+364 RHAHAAT
-370 AVRVA
+370 VGLT
-375 LRFEPRGGLV
+375 LRFEPGGGLA
-385 LEVADDGRGFDA
+385 LEVADDGQGFDA
-397 DAAQAVAD
+397 EAAQAVAD

-418 ALGARLSLA
+418 ALGALLSLA
-427 TAPGQG
+427 TAPGRG
-433 CRLAVKLG
+433 SRLTVKLS
-441 PAEAMT
+441 
-447 MGREGLQPGANQGAA
+447 AA
-462 RRPHSRAGK
+462 DLARAA

>member
-1 MSLRGRLFLLALLPL
+1 
-16 LASLALI
+16 
-23 AFAVRQQER
+23 
-32 ELAAR
+32 
-37 EQALVRASYMD
+37 
-48 ARRTELRHYVDLAV
+48 
-62 STLKPLLGQPG
+62 
-73 GPQRALQLL
+73 
-82 SSLDYGPDGYFFVYD
+82 
-97 LQGRVL
+97 
-103 MHSRQAELVGQNLWE
+103 
-118 LRDPQGR
+118 
-125 PTIQQLIAKAKAGGG
+125 
-140 YVEYL
+140 
-145 WRKPS
+145 
-150 SNLLAPKLGYVVAVP
+150 
-165 EWNWMLGTGLYLD
+165 MLGTGLYLD

-274 EPGGAGRLQA
+274 EPAAAERLQA
-284 LALKQLNGTL
+284 LALKRLNSTL
-294 AEVRHISHA
+294 AEVRNLSHA

-329 GAHFEAGIEGEEAE
+329 GTRFEARVEGDEVE
-343 LPEAVKTALFRIAQE
+343 LPEAVNTALFRIAQE
-358 ALNNAA
+358 ALSNAA
-364 RHARAT
+364 RHAQAKT
-370 AVRVA
+370 VGVT
-375 LRFEPRGGLV
+375 LRFPPAGGLV

-405 RGLGLRSMRERAD
+405 RGLGLRSMRERAS
-418 ALGARLSLA
+418 ALGAQLRLV

-433 CRLAVKLG
+433 SQLAVTLS
-441 PAEAMT
+441 
-447 MGREGLQPGANQGAA
+447 AA
-462 RRPHSRAGK
+462 DLARAAV

>member
-1 MSLRGRLFLLALLPL
+1 MMKAWAALSLRGRLFLLALLPL
-16 LASLALI
+16 LTSLALI
-23 AFAVRQQER
+23 ALAVRQQES

-37 EQALVRASYMD
+37 EHALVRASYMD
-48 ARRTELRHYVDLAV
+48 ARRTELKHYVDLAV
-62 STLKPLLGQPG
+62 STVKPLIGQPG
-73 GPQRALQLL
+73 GQQQALQLL
-82 SSLDYGPDGYFFVYD
+82 SSLDYGPDGYFFVYSLD
-97 LQGRVL
+97 GRVL
-103 MHSRQAELVGQNLWE
+103 MHSRQPELIGQNLWE
-118 LRDPQGR
+118 VRDPQGR
-125 PTIQQLIAKAKAGGG
+125 PTIQQLINQAKAGGG

-150 SNLLAPKLGYVVAVP
+150 SSLLAPKLGYVVAVP
-165 EWNWMLGTGLYLD
+165 EWGWMLGTGLYLD

-184 AELER
+184 TELER

-232 RALAREV
+232 RALARQV

-274 EPGGAGRLQA
+274 EPDGAARLQE
-284 LALKQLNGTL
+284 LALKRLNSTL

-321 AGEFDAAG
+321 AEEFG
-329 GAHFEAGIEGEEAE
+329 LGSGTHFEVVILGDEIE

-364 RHARAT
+364 RHAQAA
-370 AVRVA
+370 AVRLT
-375 LRFEPRGGLV
+375 LRFEGRGGLAF
-385 LEVADDGRGFDA
+385 EVVDDGHGFDA
-397 DAAQAVAD
+397 EAAQAVAD
-405 RGLGLRSMRERAD
+405 QGLGLRSMRERAA
-418 ALGARLSLA
+418 ALGARLTLD

-433 CRLAVKLG
+433 CRLTVKLS
-441 PAEAMT
+441 
-447 MGREGLQPGANQGAA
+447 AA
-462 RRPHSRAGK
+462 DLSRAA

>member
-1 MSLRGRLFLLALLPL
+1 MKTWGALSLRGRLFLLALLPL

-23 AFAVRQQER
+23 ALAVRQQES

-37 EQALVRASYMD
+37 ERELVRASYMD
-48 ARRTELRHYVDLAV
+48 ARRTELKHYVDLAV
-62 STLKPLLGQPG
+62 STVRPLLGQPG
-73 GPQRALQLL
+73 GKERALAILQ
-82 SSLDYGPDGYFFVYD
+82 SLDYGRDGYFFVYS
-97 LQGRVL
+97 LSGRVL
-103 MHSRQAELVGQNLWE
+103 MHSRQPELVGQDLWE

-125 PTIQQLIAKAKAGGG
+125 PTIQQLINRAKAGGG
-140 YVEYL
+140 YVDYL
-145 WRKPS
+145 WSKPS
-150 SNLLAPKLGYVVAVP
+150 SSQLAPKLGYVVAVP
-165 EWNWMLGTGLYLD
+165 EWDWMLGTGLYLD

-196 TTLLWVGAVA
+196 ATMLWVGAVA
-206 VFGVALISAGALALN
+206 IFGVALISAGALVLN

-239 VQSQEDE
+239 VQSQEAE

-269 ESAQH
+269 ESAQS
-274 EPGGAGRLQA
+274 EPAAAARLQA
-284 LALKQLNGTL
+284 LALKRLNSTL
-294 AEVRHISHA
+294 AEVRHLSHA

-321 AGEFDAAG
+321 AAEFDAAG
-329 GAHFEAGIEGEEAE
+329 GTRYQAGVQGEEVE
-343 LPEAVKTALFRIAQE
+343 LPEAVNTALFRIAQE

-364 RHARAT
+364 RHAHAT
-370 AVRVA
+370 RVGVL
-375 LRFEPRGGLV
+375 LRFERDGGLA
-385 LEVADDGRGFDA
+385 LEIQDDGRGFDA

-405 RGLGLRSMRERAD
+405 RGLGLRSMRERAA
-418 ALGARLSLA
+418 ALGARLALVTS
-427 TAPGQG
+427 PGQG
-433 CRLAVKLG
+433 CRLTVKLG
-441 PAEAMT
+441 ASD
-447 MGREGLQPGANQGAA
+447 LA
-462 RRPHSRAGK
+462 RAVS

>member
-1 MSLRGRLFLLALLPL
+1 MKAWAALSLRGRLFLLALLPL
-16 LASLALI
+16 LTSLALI
-23 AFAVRQQER
+23 ALAVRQQES

-37 EQALVRASYMD
+37 EHALVRASYMD
-48 ARRTELRHYVDLAV
+48 ARRTELKHYVDLAV
-62 STLKPLLGQPG
+62 STIQPLLGQPG
-73 GPQRALQLL
+73 GQQRALAIL
-82 SSLDYGPDGYFFVYD
+82 SSLDYGRDGYFFVYSLD
-97 LQGRVL
+97 GRVL
-103 MHSRQAELVGQNLWE
+103 MHSRQPELIGQNLWE
-118 LRDPQGR
+118 LRDPKGR
-125 PTIQQLIAKAKAGGG
+125 PTIQQLVNQAKAGGG

-150 SNLLAPKLGYVVAVP
+150 SSLLAPKLGYVVAVP
-165 EWNWMLGTGLYLD
+165 QWDWMLGTGLYLD

-196 TTLLWVGAVA
+196 ATMLWVGAVA
-206 VFGVALISAGALALN
+206 VFGIALISAGALVLN

-232 RALAREV
+232 RALARQV

-274 EPGGAGRLQA
+274 EPEGAARLQE

-303 LRPALLDTLGLP
+303 LRPALLDTLGLA

-321 AGEFDAAG
+321 ADEFDAAG
-329 GAHFEAGIEGEEAE
+329 GTHFQADVEGEE
-343 LPEAVKTALFRIAQE
+343 LDPPEAVKTALFRIAQE

-364 RHARAT
+364 RHAHAT
-370 AVRVA
+370 TVAVT
-375 LRFEPRGGLV
+375 LRFERDGGLA
-385 LEVADDGRGFDA
+385 LEIRDDGQGFDA

-405 RGLGLRSMRERAD
+405 QGLGLRSMRERAA
-418 ALGARLSLA
+418 ALGARLRLI
-427 TAPGQG
+427 TAPGLGSQ
-433 CRLAVKLG
+433 LTVKL
-441 PAEAMT
+441 
-447 MGREGLQPGANQGAA
+447 AA
-462 RRPHSRAGK
+462 SDLARAAA

>member
-1 MSLRGRLFLLALLPL
+1 MKAWASLSLRGRLFLLALLPL

-23 AFAVRQQER
+23 ALAVRQQES

-37 EQALVRASYMD
+37 EHDLVRASYMD
-48 ARRTELRHYVDLAV
+48 ARRTELKHYVDLAV
-62 STLKPLLGQPG
+62 STVKPLIGQPG
-73 GPQRALQLL
+73 GKQQALQLL
-82 SSLDYGPDGYFFVYD
+82 SSLDYGPDGYFFVYSLD
-97 LQGRVL
+97 GTVL
-103 MHSRQAELVGQNLWE
+103 MHSRQPELIGQNLWE

-125 PTIQQLIAKAKAGGG
+125 PTIQQLIGQAQAGGG

-150 SNLLAPKLGYVVAVP
+150 SNLLVPKLGYVVAVP
-165 EWNWMLGTGLYLD
+165 EWHWMLGTGLYLD

-239 VQSQEDE
+239 VDSQEDE

-269 ESAQH
+269 ESAQQ
-274 EPGGAGRLQA
+274 EPAGAERLQA
-284 LALKQLNGTL
+284 LALKRLNSTL
-294 AEVRHISHA
+294 AEVRHLSHA
-303 LRPALLDTLGLP
+303 LRPALLDTLGLA
-315 AALQHL
+315 AALNHL
-321 AGEFDAAG
+321 AEEFDAAG
-329 GAHFEAGIEGEEAE
+329 GTRFTAVVEGEEVE

-364 RHARAT
+364 RHAQARAVGVT
-370 AVRVA
+370 
-375 LRFEPRGGLV
+375 LRFARDGGLA
-385 LEVADDGRGFDA
+385 LEVVDDGRGFDA

-405 RGLGLRSMRERAD
+405 RGLGLRSMRERAE
-418 ALGARLSLA
+418 ALGARLSLS

-433 CRLAVKLG
+433 ARLAVKLS
-441 PAEAMT
+441 AT
-447 MGREGLQPGANQGAA
+447 DLNRAA
-462 RRPHSRAGK
+462 A

>member
-1 MSLRGRLFLLALLPL
+1 MALRDLARRMALRDLSLRAKLVLLALLPL

-23 AFAVRQQER
+23 ALAVRQQESA
-32 ELAAR
+32 LAAR
-37 EQALVRASYMD
+37 EHALVRASYMD
-48 ARRTELRHYVDLAV
+48 ARRTELKHYVDLAV
-62 STLKPLLGQPG
+62 STIKPLLGQPG
-73 GPQRALQLL
+73 GREQALAILR
-82 SSLDYGPDGYFFVYD
+82 SLDYGRDGYFFVYS
-97 LQGRVL
+97 LSGRVL
-103 MHSRQAELVGQNLWE
+103 MHSRQPELVGQDLWE

-125 PTIQQLIAKAKAGGG
+125 PTIQQLIAQAKAGGG
-140 YVEYL
+140 YVDYL

-150 SNLLAPKLGYVVAVP
+150 SSLLAPKLGYVVAVP
-165 EWNWMLGTGLYLD
+165 EWDWMLGTGLYLD

-196 TTLLWVGAVA
+196 ATMLWVGAVA
-206 VFGVALISAGALALN
+206 IFGVALISAGALVLN

-269 ESAQH
+269 ESAQS
-274 EPGGAGRLQA
+274 EPASAGRLQE
-284 LALKQLNGTL
+284 LALKRLNSTL
-294 AEVRHISHA
+294 SEVRHLSHA

-321 AGEFDAAG
+321 AAEFDAAG
-329 GAHFEAGIEGEEAE
+329 GTHFQASVEGDEVD
-343 LPEAVKTALFRIAQE
+343 LPEAVNTALFRIAQE
-358 ALNNAA
+358 ALSNAA
-364 RHARAT
+364 RHAHAT
-370 AVRVA
+370 RVGVL
-375 LRFEPRGGLV
+375 LRFERDGGLA
-385 LEVADDGRGFDA
+385 LEIHDDGQGFDA

-405 RGLGLRSMRERAD
+405 QGLGLRSMRERAA
-418 ALGARLSLA
+418 ALGARLGLLTS
-427 TAPGQG
+427 PGLG
-433 CRLAVKLG
+433 SRLTVKLG
-441 PAEAMT
+441 GAEL
-447 MGREGLQPGANQGAA
+447 RRAA
-462 RRPHSRAGK
+462 V